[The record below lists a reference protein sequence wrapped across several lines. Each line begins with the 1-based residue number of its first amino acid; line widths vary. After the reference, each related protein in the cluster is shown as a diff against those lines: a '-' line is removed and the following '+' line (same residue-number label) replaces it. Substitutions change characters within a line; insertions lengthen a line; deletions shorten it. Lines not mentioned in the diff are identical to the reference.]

1 MEGKGT
7 RSHKQMEAFAGEQY
21 ELFRQNRLAHMAR
34 QAEAEDIA
42 ELEALKR

>member
-7 RSHKQMEAFAGEQY
+7 RSRKQMEAFASEQY
-21 ELFRQNRLAHMAR
+21 ELFRQNRLTHMKR
-34 QAEAEDIA
+34 QVESEDIA